1 MAHNQEDRIAALE
14 TLNPDARLRVYAR
27 SAVGTHFEKRL
38 PTDDHIDFA
47 GWWVIIAA
55 EEVEAASVGRDVVLS
70 SPVPEA
76 DRRNLELDRQSES
89 RRPIGCP
96 AHRRTAE
103 PPVRVDEEKLG
114 AVAAPDWLITAIT
127 GDNTACGWTGDAAH
141 RHLWSS

>member
-1 MAHNQEDRIAALE
+1 MLACGFMHAQ
-14 TLNPDARLRVYAR
+14 R
-27 SAVGTHFEKRL
+27 SALILRSDCQPMTTLISRGGGSSLR
-38 PTDDHIDFA
+38 
-47 GWWVIIAA
+47 A